1 MKKMIILGI
10 TGGIGS
16 GKSYISSLLREQ
28 MNVPVYDCD
37 AEAKRL
43 ICEDEKIRQELISLV
58 GVNVYKDGELQKNV
72 LSGYLFANQQHAQK
86 VNAIVHPV
94 VKDDFSKWVKQQDAE
109 IVAIESA
116 ILYESGFDKVV
127 DQVLFVNAP
136 IELRIQR
143 AMQRDGSTHRQVE
156 ARIKMQQSEAQL
168 EKADYVIDNTTEGK
182 TILQKELRKIF
193 DMITV
198 IETKI

>member
-43 ICEDEKIRQELISLV
+43 IHEDGKIRQELISLV

-72 LSGYLFANQQHAQK
+72 LASYLFANQQHAQK

-94 VKDDFSKWVKQQDAE
+94 VKDDFCKWVKQQDAE

-136 IELRIQR
+136 MELRIQR

-156 ARIKMQQSEAQL
+156 ARIKMQQSEAQQ

>member
-72 LSGYLFANQQHAQK
+72 LASYLFANQQHAQK

-94 VKDDFSKWVKQQDAE
+94 VKDDFCKWVKQQDAE

-136 IELRIQR
+136 MELRIQR
-143 AMQRDGSTHRQVE
+143 AMQRDGSTRKQVE
-156 ARIKMQQSEAQL
+156 ARIKMQQSEAQQ

>member
-1 MKKMIILGI
+1 MIILGI

-43 ICEDEKIRQELISLV
+43 IHEDGKIRQELICLV

-72 LSGYLFANQQHAQK
+72 LASYLFANQQHAQK

-94 VKDDFSKWVKQQDAE
+94 VKDDFCKWVKQQDAE

-136 IELRIQR
+136 MELRIQR

-156 ARIKMQQSEAQL
+156 ARIKMQQSEAQQ

>member
-43 ICEDEKIRQELISLV
+43 IHEDGKIRQELISLV

-72 LSGYLFANQQHAQK
+72 LASYLFANQQHAQK

-94 VKDDFSKWVKQQDAE
+94 VKDDFCKWVKQQDAE

-156 ARIKMQQSEAQL
+156 ARIKMQQSEAQQ

>member
-43 ICEDEKIRQELISLV
+43 IHEDGKIRQELISLV

-72 LSGYLFANQQHAQK
+72 LASYLFANQQHAQK

-94 VKDDFSKWVKQQDAE
+94 VKDDFCKWVKQQDAE

-136 IELRIQR
+136 MELRIQR
-143 AMQRDGSTHRQVE
+143 AMQRDGSTRKQVE
-156 ARIKMQQSEAQL
+156 ARIKMQQSEAQQ

>member
-1 MKKMIILGI
+1 MIILGI

-16 GKSYISSLLREQ
+16 GKSFISSLLREQ

-43 ICEDEKIRQELISLV
+43 IHEDGKIRQELISLV

-72 LSGYLFANQQHAQK
+72 LASYLFANQQHAQK

-94 VKDDFSKWVKQQDAE
+94 VKDDFCKWVKQQDAE

-136 IELRIQR
+136 MELRIQR
-143 AMQRDGSTHRQVE
+143 AMQRDGSTRKQVE
-156 ARIKMQQSEAQL
+156 ARIKMQQSEAQQ